1 MSATDRDAMVAN
13 STAQLEVSHSGHVA
27 ILTLKRPGFGNRLT
41 EQMAREVRSALE
53 SARTNPEIRACVLTG
68 DGDVF
73 CLGGDYQGAGTTTAG
88 RAGYARAL
96 IEMDHAMARLGKPLI
111 AAVNGDAHAG
121 GFSLVIA
128 CDLAVVAADATFGLP
143 EAAKG
148 LFPFIATAIVK
159 DSLPKKVLFDLI
171 YNARLMAAYEAC
183 ELHVVNEVVPR
194 AAVLDRA
201 IELAERTST
210 YNSEI
215 VKLGRDLY
223 YELRGTK
230 PDDALNV
237 SQIALLAA
245 LAEKDR
251 GDSN

>member
-1 MSATDRDAMVAN
+1 MRATDREATAVN
-13 STAQLEVSHSGHVA
+13 STAQLEVSHRGHVA
-27 ILTLKRPGFGNRLT
+27 VLTLKRPGFGNRLT
-41 EQMAREVRSALE
+41 EQMAGEVRSALE
-53 SARTNPEIRACVLTG
+53 RARTNPEIRACVLAG
-68 DGDVF
+68 DGNVF

-88 RAGYARAL
+88 RTGYARAL
-96 IEMDHAMARLGKPLI
+96 IDMDRGMARLGKPLI

-128 CDLAVVAADATFGLP
+128 CDLAVVAADATLGLP
-143 EAAKG
+143 EAANG

-171 YNARLMAAYEAC
+171 YNARLMTAC
-183 ELHVVNEVVPR
+183 EAREMHVVNEVVPR
-194 AAVLDRA
+194 AVVLDRA
-201 IELAERTST
+201 IELAERASR
-210 YNSEI
+210 YNPEI

-223 YELRGTK
+223 YDLRGIK
-230 PDDALNV
+230 PEDALDA